1 MLTFET
7 SRLVIRPFS
16 LDDLDVIHRILD
28 IELADGDA
36 GAIGATTRQRR
47 AVWLRW
53 TILGY
58 EQFASLHQPPYG
70 ERAVVLKRSALVIGA
85 CGYVPCLDRFE
96 QISGLSTVAPKAPVA
111 FTTTELGLYYAI
123 SSAYQ
128 RQGYATEAAQAMID
142 YAFDELYLKRII
154 ATATYDNAPSIG
166 VMRKLGM
173 RVEKN
178 PFPDPPWLQ
187 IVGVLNNPRPRGRI
201 I

>member
-1 MLTFET
+1 MFTLET
-7 SRLVIRPFS
+7 PRLVIRPFS

-28 IELADGDA
+28 IELADGGADA
-36 GAIGATTRQRR
+36 EGAEMRHRR
-47 AVWLRW
+47 AEWLRW

-70 ERAVVLKRSALVIGA
+70 ERAVVLNRSGLVIGA

-96 QISGLSTVAPKAPVA
+96 QIPGLSTAAPESPVA

-128 RQGYATEAAQAMID
+128 RQGHATEAAQAMID
-142 YAFDELYLKRII
+142 YAFGELSLVRII
-154 ATATYDNAPSIG
+154 ATTTYDNAASIG

-173 RVEKN
+173 RIEKN
-178 PFPDPPWLQ
+178 PLPDPPWLQ
-187 IVGVLNNPRPRGRI
+187 IVGALDNPRLRR
-201 I
+201 

>member
-1 MLTFET
+1 MFTLET
-7 SRLVIRPFS
+7 PRLVIRPFS

-28 IELADGDA
+28 IELADGGADA
-36 GAIGATTRQRR
+36 EGAEMRHRR
-47 AVWLRW
+47 AEWLRW

-70 ERAVVLKRSALVIGA
+70 ERAVVLKQSGLVIGA

-96 QISGLSTVAPKAPVA
+96 QIPGLSTAAPEAPVA

-128 RQGYATEAAQAMID
+128 RQGHATEAARAMID
-142 YAFDELYLKRII
+142 YAFGELSLVRIV
-154 ATATYDNAPSIG
+154 ATTTYDNAASIG

-173 RVEKN
+173 RIEKN
-178 PFPDPPWLQ
+178 PLPDPPWLQ
-187 IVGVLNNPRPRGRI
+187 IVGALDNPRLRR
-201 I
+201 